1 MFEVTI
7 LIPVTNNDGDAFG
20 PAVFAAFEASILD
33 AFGGF
38 SVLPTDT
45 IGAWRNDAG
54 VVYRDRSRGYV
65 IAVSSIAQGAA
76 IVALAEQ
83 AKVLFE
89 QEAIAFRYLGQ
100 LEII

>member
-7 LIPVTNNDGDAFG
+7 LIPVTDNDGAAFG
-20 PAVFAAFEASILD
+20 PAEFGAFEAAILD

-38 SVLPTDT
+38 SVLPSLVV
-45 IGAWRNDAG
+45 GAWRNDAG
-54 VVYRDRSRGYV
+54 VVYRDNSRGYV
-65 IAVSSIAQGAA
+65 LAVSSIAKGVDV
-76 IVALAEQ
+76 VALAEK
-83 AKVLFE
+83 AKVIFK